1 MIDTKSLDD
10 LARKVA
16 EAMPSGLAAFQQ
28 DLEKT
33 LRGGLEGLFQR
44 LDLVSREELEV
55 QVALLRRTRD
65 RLERLEARVYALEQ
79 ASGTT
84 QESRSQD

>member
-1 MIDTKSLDD
+1 MIDTKSLDE

-16 EAMPSGLAAFQQ
+16 EAMPSGLAAFQK

-65 RLERLEARVYALEQ
+65 RLERLEARVHALEQ

>member
-1 MIDTKSLDD
+1 MIDTKSLDE

-16 EAMPSGLAAFQQ
+16 EAMPSGLAAFQN

-44 LDLVSREELEV
+44 LDLVSREEFDV
-55 QVALLRRTRD
+55 QVALLRRTRE
-65 RLERLEARVYALEQ
+65 RLERLEARVQALEQ
-79 ASGTT
+79 ASGST
-84 QESRSQD
+84 QQSRSQD